1 MNRTAKSRNNNP
13 TTKETTM
20 GQKIKM
26 DIKQLM
32 CRLTEEELEQESKH
46 LTGLLTEKMNL
57 EIEKSSSARHYSDAI
72 KSVDLKIE
80 KQIPI
85 VRDRQIER
93 DVECRIEFNTPEPG
107 KKTVTRLDTM
117 EVIFE
122 GQMTD
127 SECQDLFINNG
138 ADEADEAD
146 DENAQGQKLL
156 AAPIDAEEVIDGEVV
171 GIGDGEE
178 TDESD
183 LTDETDRSDKSDDRK
198 AKRRSSRKRRDSVKE
213 G

>member
-1 MNRTAKSRNNNP
+1 
-13 TTKETTM
+13 M
-20 GQKIKM
+20 GTKIKM

-93 DVECRIEFNTPEPG
+93 DVECRTEFNTPEPG
-107 KKTVTRLDTM
+107 KKTVT
-117 EVIFE
+117 
-122 GQMTD
+122 
-127 SECQDLFINNG
+127 NG
-138 ADEADEAD
+138 AGAKYGLEKKYDA
-146 DENAQGQKLL
+146 
-156 AAPIDAEEVIDGEVV
+156 IDPDLIKNRNDYDAMSIEELQVAILEKMASNGPVNDQMIKTVMDNV
-171 GIGDGEE
+171 YPD
-178 TDESD
+178 S
-183 LTDETDRSDKSDDRK
+183 LKNWVKSFR
-198 AKRRSSRKRRDSVKE
+198 
-213 G
+213 